1 MPVLNSDIARN
12 LEMLADL
19 DGTGA
24 LGFMRFA
31 VYQARRDGL
40 EPTDILNIRSL
51 DDLRLGLRRLQRQ
64 RAITRRRS

>member
-19 DGTGA
+19 HSTSE
-24 LGFMRFA
+24 LGFLRFA
-31 VYQARRDGL
+31 VDQARRGWL

-51 DDLRLGLRRLQRQ
+51 DDLRVGLRRL
-64 RAITRRRS
+64 

>member
-19 DGTGA
+19 HGTST

-31 VYQARRDGL
+31 ADQARRGWSG
-40 EPTDILNIRSL
+40 PADILNPRSR
-51 DDLRLGLRRLQRQ
+51 DDLRAGLQCL
-64 RAITRRRS
+64 